1 MSWISSEMMRDRSS
15 GPFENYGE
23 MLYAE
28 SLEAMQRKR
37 EKVCSTV
44 SLSNCCSHTAQLAKV
59 QQQQQ
64 QQAASSE
71 QTACASGCC
80 KTWQALGSEL
90 HVRHATKLGIA

>member
-37 EKVCSTV
+37 EKVGAGGPTCS
-44 SLSNCCSHTAQLAKV
+44 LQK
-59 QQQQQ
+59 QQQLPCPLI
-64 QQAASSE
+64 E
-71 QTACASGCC
+71 SGQSMIQRLA
-80 KTWQALGSEL
+80 W
-90 HVRHATKLGIA
+90 